1 MPPIFSIQLPSMN
14 LPTSART
21 RRVWATCLA
30 DNTTLDYEV
39 LLSVHSAR
47 DAYACHNDLARQA
60 RGEYLIFA
68 EDDKYFAPGWDVAF
82 RDMAAPDT
90 LVIGSLVESGITPV
104 HAANLA
110 VNFGV
115 TPETFDR
122 AAFERHV
129 DGYRLPHADFWSFPW
144 CIHRETFLSV
154 GGFNTA
160 LLGTH
165 EGTMLDNVFWQA
177 WLASGRR
184 QMRAAAWAYHL
195 MRWTSRDYEFGQRRG
210 Q

>member
-1 MPPIFSIQLPSMN
+1 MPTFSIQLPSMN

-21 RRVWATCLA
+21 RKVWFQCLA

-60 RGEYLIFA
+60 SGEYLIFA

-82 RDMAAPDT
+82 REMAAPSV

-104 HAANLA
+104 HAANLT

-115 TPETFDR
+115 TPETYDR
-122 AAFERHV
+122 AAFEQYVYNRAIA
-129 DGYRLPHADFWSFPW
+129 HADFWSFPW
-144 CIHRETFLSV
+144 CIHRETFLAM

-165 EGTMLDNVFWQA
+165 AGTMLDNQFWQA
-177 WLASGRR
+177 WRASGR
-184 QMRAAAWAYHL
+184 QQVRAAAFCYHL
-195 MRWTSRDYEFGQRRG
+195 MQWTSRDYEFGRRRG
-210 Q
+210 A